1 MNWILF
7 GIYIL
12 CVLTLFVFIAIVVMH
27 IWEFRQY
34 SRYINPVLRMYIILL
49 IAIALFGWYR
59 VLTDDIQ
66 PSSFSSTKSSI
77 KPEF

>member
-12 CVLTLFVFIAIVVMH
+12 CVLTLFVFIAIVMMH
-27 IWEFRQY
+27 IGEFRQY
-34 SRYINPVLRMYIILL
+34 SRYINPVLRIYIVLVVL
-49 IAIALFGWYR
+49 IALFGGYR

-66 PSSFSSTKSSI
+66 PSSLKDSSSKVI
-77 KPEF
+77 REF